1 MEIIKQLNLNGNPQ
15 TVPNGSLVYAKN
27 IKISPDGTYIT
38 NDDGFN
44 SAFIETE
51 PDISNLKV
59 SNVRTSISDGESD
72 ISLFYSSIPLKENT
86 EHVTYV
92 EQKIAGYINCPNE
105 VVLFVY
111 KKFYSRG
118 EPFSSTEIYRAVEI
132 KNSNKLALYY
142 VPSAWQCY
150 GGNIVGTYIYNA
162 YNELIIAI
170 GESDGEKD
178 KQLVTINLNKC
189 TTDDSEDSY
198 SCAPNVPIAN
208 LSLIGKVK
216 GSAMQRGIYKFFIRY
231 EISDKLYTAWI
242 PIGAPQ
248 YALSLDYKTLFNH
261 IYATDAAGG
270 NTRLTTGSILVNTDK
285 QSYYNFNFNISF
297 DNNYSYIG
305 FQIGYILQTEDTSVG
320 RIWNSFTFN
329 KDLSKNFLFNGGFI
343 EEEDIENFTSN
354 IFNVYNV
361 KALTSYN
368 SRLYIGNFKETEYNV
383 DLSSYAANINTYL
396 IRKIVDTANIQQ
408 SSTIVTTW
416 TYTIDGTSV
425 SINVNQGES
434 SVRLVDFNN
443 LLVLLN
449 TKIDWYHGADH
460 NVLTYLGPDTRVEF
474 SNNKLILRPSYNEP
488 FYIQD
493 YECYRFW
500 EQNNYYLFGCFIGGG
515 PGGVGK
521 TAYGKLS
528 TNLVSIT
535 SQESPKN
542 YASYS
547 TDNIIRSLMPYE
559 VYAFYVHYVR
569 PDGSYTNGIPLEN
582 KVTVDETVMYKKIGD
597 LTSEEKATY
606 GLTDISTIEEI
617 ADKYVYELAIID
629 NSYEKSYFH
638 IYLDN
643 NGKKLFRTGS
653 GTVTISGTTYITRLG
668 VRFENI
674 TYPSG
679 YVGAFFSYE
688 KLNPLSVY
696 QGYVSDKISNNSSIL
711 LKANDVEISAAR
723 YDGSVFIAH
732 HKMSGGNIAGLTTE
746 PKYAYINNS
755 APVLSNASITFEGS
769 MLNRIGTHGGVAM
782 NLSKDDNTL
791 QQYEPGIVGSI
802 ILFNK
807 SIYNNEVKELI
818 PFGPVAIANINYT
831 PNTVYGENSTVE
843 VNSSSPSPSD
853 TIINYDMNYPS
864 FLSQDNVL
872 TYKEHLSVNEKGS
885 LNVITDNVIDVDTY
899 YDQNQYADIT
909 KVWKFSN
916 INLLAISIKKE
927 PEEIGGVV
935 DNDDNT
941 INILVKPIN
950 ASDLFKIESC
960 YLTQIHKSYTNY
972 NKYLGKSNTFR
983 NVIRASYPIRNE
995 SIVNSW
1001 RLLDPLAYYVINNAH
1016 GDIVNLFGAS
1026 SSFFIHTKN
1035 NLLVTTSNAKLS
1047 ADNVEINIVD
1057 NKIFDVEPKE
1067 IFSSELGY
1075 GGLKHRVCHLFSQFG
1090 YIWYD
1095 TERYKLFRYDN
1106 GQLIDMTSGISEI
1119 IRKYRYEYCFINIDN
1134 DNNRLIFSFVRDDK
1148 TLTMSYETLTGK
1160 WISIHDYVFDK
1171 SMHTANI
1178 AIFSH
1183 ADKDNDTTNNI
1194 IKVMAYDKSADK
1206 ADYKN
1211 LYVPTPDLPNYGM
1224 TSSIGKYCCFD
1235 IIFNPEYM
1243 TPKVLDSISWAHEII
1258 QENTL
1263 DSNHP
1268 AELKNIFTDGINDKL
1283 NDLNYL
1289 YILIYTDA
1297 VDSGLLHVKGNQSK
1311 INDVTDPNSY
1321 KYPYYDKGVWN
1332 FNYFRNNIVEPA
1344 TEEDITALCT
1354 KYKIDEDS
1362 PYFTKLKNAYKVMD
1376 RNNEP
1381 IYRVSDMNS
1390 LIYGKYIVV
1399 RFAFVATAS
1408 SRKLKFD
1415 NLQVKLKG
1423 YK

>member
-27 IKISPDGTYIT
+27 IKISPDGTYIS
-38 NDDGFN
+38 NDDGFS
-44 SAFIETE
+44 SAFIDAE
-51 PDISNLKV
+51 PDNANLK
-59 SNVRTSISDGESD
+59 ISV
-72 ISLFYSSIPLKENT
+72 ISGSFNSTLHMACPSPIGTNYT
-86 EHVTYV
+86 E
-92 EQKIAGYINCPNE
+92 KIVGYINCPNE
-105 VVLFVY
+105 VVLLVY
-111 KKFYSRG
+111 RYWYDVHGTFTKYDSKSF
-118 EPFSSTEIYRAVEI
+118 IYRAVEL
-132 KNSNKLALYY
+132 KDSNKLALYL
-142 VPSAWQCY
+142 VPANWNYS
-150 GGNIVGTYIYNA
+150 GGNIVGTYLYNA
-162 YNELIIAI
+162 YGQLIIAI
-170 GESDGEKD
+170 GESGTETD
-178 KQLVTINLNKC
+178 KELVTINLNESSV
-189 TTDDSEDSY
+189 DDSEDKY

-261 IYATDAAGG
+261 IYASDNEGG

-343 EEEDIENFTSN
+343 EEESIENFTNN

-383 DLSSYAANINTYL
+383 DLSSYAASINTYL
-396 IRKIVDTANIQQ
+396 IRKIVNTTNIQQ

-434 SVRLVDFNN
+434 SVRLVDFND
-443 LLVLLN
+443 LLALLN
-449 TKIDWYHGADH
+449 TKIDWISGAEDD
-460 NVLTYLGPDTRVEF
+460 VLTYLGPDTRVEF
-474 SNNKLILRPSYNEP
+474 STNKLILRPSYKEP

-500 EQNNYYLFGCFIGGG
+500 EQNNYYLFGCFIGAT
-515 PGGVGK
+515 PGGSGK

-535 SQESPKN
+535 SQETSKN

-547 TDNIIRSLMPYE
+547 TDNVIRSLMPYE

-582 KVTVDETVMYKKIGD
+582 KITVNDTVMYKKIGD
-597 LTSEEKATY
+597 LTSEEKNTY

-617 ADKYVYELAIID
+617 ADKYLYELAVID
-629 NSYEKSYFH
+629 NNYEKSYFH

-653 GTVTISGTTYITRLG
+653 GIVTISGTTYITRLG

-674 TYPSG
+674 TYPNG

-696 QGYVSDKISNNSSIL
+696 QGYVSDKITNNSSIL
-711 LKANDVEISAAR
+711 LKANDVEISATR

-782 NLSKDDNTL
+782 NLSKDNNNL

-818 PFGPVAIANINYT
+818 PFGPVSVANIDYS
-831 PNTVYGENSTVE
+831 PNTVYGENSNVE

-864 FLSQDNVL
+864 FLSQDNIL
-872 TYKEHLSVNEKGS
+872 TYKEHLSVNEEGS
-885 LNVITDNVIDVDTY
+885 LNVITDNVINVGNY
-899 YDQNQYADIT
+899 YNQNQYVDIT

-927 PEEIGGVV
+927 PEEISGVV
-935 DNDDNT
+935 ASSNNT
-941 INILVKPIN
+941 INVLVKPIN

-960 YLTQIHKSYTNY
+960 YLPQIHKSYTNY
-972 NKYLGKSNTFR
+972 NEYLENSNAFR

-1016 GDIVNLFGAS
+1016 GDIVNIFGAS

-1075 GGLKHRVCHLFSQFG
+1075 GGLKHRECHLYSQFG

-1106 GQLIDMTSGISEI
+1106 GQLTDMTSGLDEL
-1119 IRKYRYEYCFINIDN
+1119 IRKYRYEYCYINIDN
-1134 DNNRLIFSFVRDDK
+1134 DNNRMLFSFVRDNK

-1171 SMHTANI
+1171 SIHTANI
-1178 AIFSH
+1178 ALFTHSTKASIELYY
-1183 ADKDNDTTNNI
+1183 
-1194 IKVMAYDKSADK
+1194 YDPSQTKC
-1206 ADYKN
+1206 YYRE
-1211 LYVPTPDLPNYGM
+1211 LFELTPDLPYYSV
-1224 TSSIGKYCCFD
+1224 SSNAYYCCFD
-1235 IIFNPEYM
+1235 IIFNANYM
-1243 TPKVLDSISWAHEII
+1243 MPKVLDSISWAHEFIRP
-1258 QENTL
+1258 NTL
-1263 DSNHP
+1263 DSSHR
-1268 AELKNIFTDGINDKL
+1268 AELESLFKDIDDKL
-1283 NDLNYL
+1283 DDIKDLKMIVYS
-1289 YILIYTDA
+1289 DS
-1297 VDSGLLHVKGNQSK
+1297 VDSGLLNLRSFDSK
-1311 INDVTDPNSY
+1311 PNNVTDAKSY
-1321 KYPYYDKGVWN
+1321 QKAYYNKGVWN
-1332 FNYFRNNIVEPA
+1332 YNYFRNNNKA
-1344 TEEDITALCT
+1344 YLNQTELSALCQ
-1354 KYKIDEDS
+1354 KYNIDESS
-1362 PYFTKLKNAYKVMD
+1362 PYFAKLKKVYKVTN
-1376 RNNEP
+1376 RNGQD
-1381 IYRVSDMNS
+1381 IYRSSDMNS

-1399 RFAFVATAS
+1399 RFIFQNS
-1408 SRKLKFD
+1408 SNKLKFD
-1415 NLQVKLKG
+1415 NLIFNLKE
-1423 YK
+1423 YI